1 MSPEVYARSLCL
13 AGQGAIAV
21 VSARFFCYRNKI
33 LTRQGQVHVE
43 LCSSSRCLMS
53 IGWGTTLKGERRSG

>member
-33 LTRQGQVHVE
+33 LTVRARSTWSYAAHHVV
-43 LCSSSRCLMS
+43 
-53 IGWGTTLKGERRSG
+53 